1 MIELEALKFDK
12 EGLIPCVVQDFY
24 TNQVLTVAYMNQE
37 SVAETLKT
45 KQMTFYSRSRQ
56 ELWRKGETSGNTQE
70 LVELVADCDQD
81 ALVAKVIKAGPAC
94 HTGSE
99 SCFTAP
105 LYQDEEK
112 KAFSVADLYQLVLD
126 RKVNPQEKS
135 YTSYLFAKGNEKIL
149 KKIGEESTEV
159 VIGAM
164 KESKEETTY
173 EIADLIYHL
182 LILMANNEIVPAEI
196 LEELSKRQVVD
207 KKVKQE
213 TLQ

>member
-112 KAFSVADLYQLVLD
+112 KAFSVADLYQLILD
-126 RKVNPQEKS
+126 RKENPQEKS

-182 LILMANNEIVPAEI
+182 LVLMANNEIVPAEI

>member
-1 MIELEALKFDK
+1 MIELEALKYDK

-37 SVAETLKT
+37 SVTETLKT

-182 LILMANNEIVPAEI
+182 LVLMANNEIVPAEI

>member
-24 TNQVLTVAYMNQE
+24 TNQLLTVAYMNQE

-182 LILMANNEIVPAEI
+182 LVLMANNEIVPAEI

>member
-37 SVAETLKT
+37 GVAETLKT

-182 LILMANNEIVPAEI
+182 LVLMANNEIVPAEI

>member
-1 MIELEALKFDK
+1 MIELEALKYDK

-112 KAFSVADLYQLVLD
+112 KSFSVADLYQLVLD

-182 LILMANNEIVPAEI
+182 LVLMANNEIVPAEI

>member
-112 KAFSVADLYQLVLD
+112 KSFSVADLYQLVLD

-182 LILMANNEIVPAEI
+182 LVLMANNEIVPAEI

>member
-135 YTSYLFAKGNEKIL
+135 YTSYLFSKGNEKIL

-182 LILMANNEIVPAEI
+182 LVLMANNEIVPAEI

>member
-37 SVAETLKT
+37 SVEETLKT

-182 LILMANNEIVPAEI
+182 LVLMANNEIVPAEI

>member
-45 KQMTFYSRSRQ
+45 KQMTLYSRSRQ

-182 LILMANNEIVPAEI
+182 LVLMANNEIVPAEI

>member
-81 ALVAKVIKAGPAC
+81 ALVAKVIKAGSAC

-182 LILMANNEIVPAEI
+182 LVLMANNEIVPAEI

>member
-1 MIELEALKFDK
+1 MIELEALKYDK

-112 KAFSVADLYQLVLD
+112 KAFSVADLYRLVLD

-135 YTSYLFAKGNEKIL
+135 YTSYLFAMGNEKIL

-182 LILMANNEIVPAEI
+182 LVLMANNEIVPAEI

>member
-1 MIELEALKFDK
+1 MIELEALKYDK

-182 LILMANNEIVPAEI
+182 LVLMANNEIVPAEI

>member
-1 MIELEALKFDK
+1 MNITELKFDAQ
-12 EGLIPCVVQDFY
+12 GLIPCVVQDFY
-24 TNQVLTVAYMNQE
+24 TNEVLTVAYMNKE
-37 SVAETLKT
+37 SLEATLAT

-70 LVELVADCDQD
+70 LVELLADCDQD
-81 ALVAKVIKAGPAC
+81 SLVAKVIKAGPAC

-99 SCFTAP
+99 SCFT
-105 LYQDEEK
+105 
-112 KAFSVADLYQLVLD
+112 KAVFKSADQQNFSVEDLYKLVLD
-126 RKVNPQEKS
+126 RKENPQEKS

-149 KKIGEESTEV
+149 KKIGEEATEV

-182 LILMANNEIVPAEI
+182 LVLMANNKITPAEI
-196 LEELSKRQVVD
+196 LAELSKRQVVD

>member
-1 MIELEALKFDK
+1 MIELEALKYDK

-99 SCFTAP
+99 SCFTVP

-182 LILMANNEIVPAEI
+182 LVLMANNEIVPAEI

>member
-126 RKVNPQEKS
+126 RKVNPQERS

-182 LILMANNEIVPAEI
+182 LVLMANNEIVPAEI

>member
-37 SVAETLKT
+37 SVSETLKT

-182 LILMANNEIVPAEI
+182 LVLMANNEIVPAEI

>member
-1 MIELEALKFDK
+1 MNIAELKFDAQ
-12 EGLIPCVVQDFY
+12 GLIPCVVQDFY
-24 TNQVLTVAYMNQE
+24 TNEVLTVAYMNKE
-37 SVAETLKT
+37 SLQVTLET

-81 ALVAKVIKAGPAC
+81 SLVAKVIKAGPAC

-99 SCFTAP
+99 SCFTKEVFKSAD
-105 LYQDEEK
+105 QQS
-112 KAFSVADLYQLVLD
+112 FSVEDLYKLVVD
-126 RKVNPQEKS
+126 RKENPQEKS

-182 LILMANNEIVPAEI
+182 LVLMANNEIVPAEI
-196 LEELSKRQVVD
+196 LAELSKRQVVD

>member
-37 SVAETLKT
+37 SVAETLTT

-112 KAFSVADLYQLVLD
+112 KAFSVADLYRLVLD

-182 LILMANNEIVPAEI
+182 LVLMANNEIVPAEI

>member
-1 MIELEALKFDK
+1 MIELTALKYDK
-12 EGLIPCVVQDFY
+12 AGLIPCVVQDFY

-105 LYQDEEK
+105 LYQDEGK
-112 KAFSVADLYQLVLD
+112 KAFSVADLYQLILD
-126 RKVNPQEKS
+126 RKENPQAKS

-182 LILMANNEIVPAEI
+182 LVLMANNEIVPAEI

>member
-182 LILMANNEIVPAEI
+182 LVLMANNEIVPAEI